1 MPSTT
6 PAAALERLARAVS
19 NRRTQLGMTK
29 ISVADQAGITIT
41 TYGNV
46 EAGRSVRDTTY
57 GKIEPVLGWAVGSCS
72 DVLKGGNPTVIE
84 AGPNG
89 TVISP
94 VFLGDLQSAVE
105 RAVQDAAVATTDLPA
120 SEIRKMKQRV
130 VDELIRQGKIPEA
143 PQG

>member
-1 MPSTT
+1 MNPDV
-6 PAAALERLARAVS
+6 ARA
-19 NRRTQLGMTK
+19 
-29 ISVADQAGITIT
+29 AGITIT

-46 EAGRSVRDTTY
+46 ESGAAVRDTTY
-57 GKIEPVLGWAVGSCS
+57 GKIEPVLGWAAGSCG
-72 DVLKGGNPTVIE
+72 DVLKGGNPTVVE

-130 VDELIRQGKIPEA
+130 VDELIRQGKLPEA
-143 PQG
+143 PQD